1 MKKKAYIKPAVIA
14 KGKYAAHLSTCGKQ
28 VNNVNSVCG
37 H

>member
-1 MKKKAYIKPAVIA
+1 MKKTYKKPAVIA
-14 KGKYAAHLSTCGKQ
+14 AGKYSANMSTCGKQ